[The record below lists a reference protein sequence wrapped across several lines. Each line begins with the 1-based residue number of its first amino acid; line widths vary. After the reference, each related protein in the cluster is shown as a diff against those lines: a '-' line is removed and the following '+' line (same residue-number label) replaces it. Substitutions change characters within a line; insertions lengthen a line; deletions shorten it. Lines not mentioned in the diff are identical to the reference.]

1 MGTTG
6 CAVLIFQ
13 SYEYV
18 TYIGET
24 YKHVIWLSTMPRE
37 TSSGSAHPEPKQ
49 VLANRGSRLPRAERR
64 EQLIDVARGV
74 FATRGFD
81 ATALEDVAEKA
92 GISRPI
98 LYSHFGDKQ
107 GLFEAVIDREIANV
121 EAVITESLAEPG
133 EPRELVER
141 GIRAFFTY
149 VRDHPDGH
157 AVLIRDAPLHVSGV
171 GLGVMLDGLAKNIT
185 SVIEAGARALDID
198 ASPAPVFA
206 HALIGVGAHVGR
218 WWSEH
223 PEISL
228 DDVTA
233 LTTGFLWNGLGGII
247 EQG

>member
-1 MGTTG
+1 MIEASPARPGAG
-6 CAVLIFQ
+6 A
-13 SYEYV
+13 
-18 TYIGET
+18 
-24 YKHVIWLSTMPRE
+24 RE
-37 TSSGSAHPEPKQ
+37 R
-49 VLANRGSRLPRAERR
+49 VLAAALACATESGMDAVTIDAIRLRSGVSVGS
-64 EQLIDVARGV
+64 
-74 FATRGFD
+74 
-81 ATALEDVAEKA
+81 
-92 GISRPI
+92 
-98 LYSHFGDKQ
+98 LYHHFGDKQ

-185 SVIEAGARALDID
+185 SVIEAGAHALDID